1 MRGPDALRRG
11 MGILAAAALMI
22 GCSTTR
28 PAGTSDSGE
37 AVLVAS
43 HDRVKA
49 AVIQVLTEGGYE
61 VSEGDRQDQV
71 LSTGYR
77 QEIASP
83 WDWLVVHRFGTG
95 RSRVD
100 ATILPESETTTRLI
114 IDVAYEG
121 KDSLFFSWSPYETPL
136 PQSAAN
142 QLRLVRNA
150 LGLL

>member
-49 AVIQVLTEGGYE
+49 AVIQVLSEGGYE
-61 VSEGDRQDQV
+61 VSAGGQAGSSPEHRLSVGDRQ
-71 LSTGYR
+71 
-77 QEIASP
+77 P
-83 WDWLVVHRFGTG
+83 
-95 RSRVD
+95 
-100 ATILPESETTTRLI
+100 
-114 IDVAYEG
+114 
-121 KDSLFFSWSPYETPL
+121 
-136 PQSAAN
+136 
-142 QLRLVRNA
+142 
-150 LGLL
+150 LGLACGPPFRHRPQPG

>member
-1 MRGPDALRRG
+1 MRGPDALRQG
-11 MGILAAAALMI
+11 MSILAAAALMI

-28 PAGTSDSGE
+28 PAGTSDFVE
-37 AVLVAS
+37 VVLAAS
-43 HDRVKA
+43 HDRVNA
-49 AVIQVLTEGGYE
+49 AVIQVLTEGAYE
-61 VSEGDRQDQV
+61 VSEGDRQDQA

-83 WDWLVVHRFGTG
+83 WNWLVVHRFGTG

-100 ATILPESETTTRLI
+100 ATILPESQTATRLI

-142 QLRLVRNA
+142 QLRLVRNT